1 MSQRGK
7 IRERERAIE
16 ALLSCPTIEKA
27 AKQAGI
33 SKCTLLRWLQQADF
47 RDAYMKSKADVLRTA
62 TATLTRNAGRAASVL
77 REIFEDAPTPHQG
90 GRATA
95 AIATIRL
102 SLDAFELENL
112 EERIRKLEAQD
123 GEL

>member
-33 SKCTLLRWLQQADF
+33 SKCTLLRWLQQPEF
-47 RDAYMKSKADVLRTA
+47 RAAYARAKADVLRTA
-62 TATLTRNAGRAASVL
+62 TAILTRNSGRAAEAL
-77 REIFEDAPTPHQG
+77 REIFESDPTPHQG

-102 SLDAFELENL
+102 SLYASELENL
-112 EERIRKLEAQD
+112 EERIRKLEEQ
-123 GEL
+123 GNEF